1 MKNLLLVAVYFFLP
15 IVVACSPKQDEPA
28 GSSATS
34 SVAEVGETIDD
45 QVDEYIR
52 LFPYQDWFNY
62 AKRYTGGDPSELN
75 VWVLGRTPVLVK
87 AGDDA
92 VVRMNNDTFYK
103 MAFLSL
109 KGGPVYLESN
119 APSQERFSSFQLMDD
134 RNTNYR
140 NVIRPAGDYTLFH
153 GDEPA
158 QVRGE
163 AIEVPSEYSVVIVRV
178 EVRDKND
185 PSDVAAAETVFN
197 GIEIKGEQPSEFP
210 VVDLLSGFSEEVTAK
225 ANHKLDEAFAS
236 IPFRETVVGP
246 DEEPGVDVPFLNLA
260 AGTKGGWGGPATSH
274 SSYET
279 IFFDKDG
286 KEMRGE
292 NGTYTV
298 TTQEPL
304 VDAFWSLTVYDTD
317 RGGYLHPIDY
327 DRYHINNTAAVKND
341 DGTVTFLFKQSCE
354 LSDLNCL
361 EVPAG
366 RFDVAARYYLPD
378 EAIQSGDW
386 ALPKIARA
394 D

>member
-1 MKNLLLVAVYFFLP
+1 MKNLLLVTICLQLP
-15 IVVACSPKQDEPA
+15 LIAACSPQHDERTDF
-28 GSSATS
+28 SANN
-34 SVAEVGETIDD
+34 AEAVIGDEIDD

-52 LFPYQDWFNY
+52 LFPYQDWFEY
-62 AKRYTGGDPSELN
+62 AQLYTGGDPSELN

-103 MAFLSL
+103 MAFVILTDE
-109 KGGPVYLESN
+109 PIYLESDN
-119 APSQERFSSFQLMDD
+119 PSQERFSSFQLMDD

-140 NVIRPAGDYTLFH
+140 NVIRPAGEYTLFH
-153 GDEPA
+153 GERPA
-158 QVRGE
+158 QIRGE
-163 AIEVPSEYSVVIVRV
+163 AIEVPSEFSVVIVRV

-185 PSDVAAAETVFN
+185 PVDVAAAEAVFN
-197 GIEIKGEQPSEFP
+197 GIKISGEQPSEFP
-210 VVDLLSGFSEEVTAK
+210 FVDLLSGFSDDVVTK
-225 ANHKLDEAFAS
+225 ADLMLDEAFAS

-246 DEEPGVDVPFLNLA
+246 GEEPGLDVPFLNLA

-279 IFFDKDG
+279 IFFDDNG
-286 KEMRGE
+286 EEMRGS
-292 NGTYTV
+292 NGAYTV
-298 TTQEPL
+298 TTQDPL

-317 RGGYLHPIDY
+317 RGGFLHPNKY
-327 DRYHINNTAAVKND
+327 DRYHINDTAAVKND

-354 LSDLNCL
+354 PTDLNCL

-366 RFDVAARYYLPD
+366 QFDVTARYYLPD

-386 ALPKIARA
+386 TLPKITRV